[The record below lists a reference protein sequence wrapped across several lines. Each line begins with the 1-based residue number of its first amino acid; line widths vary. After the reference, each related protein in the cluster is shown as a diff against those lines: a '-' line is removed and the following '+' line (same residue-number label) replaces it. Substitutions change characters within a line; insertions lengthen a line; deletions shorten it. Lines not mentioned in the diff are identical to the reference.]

1 MNRFEERLMSTE
13 IHQEIRYAAQP
24 IAVYECLLDAPRFT
38 AMTGA
43 PAEISPEEGGA
54 FSCFGGMIHGR
65 QLELVL
71 GQRIVQ
77 AWRVRDWEPGVF
89 SLVRF
94 AFQEHTAGT
103 LVVFD
108 HVGFPAGQREH
119 LVEGWHANYWDP
131 LRKAVET

>member
-1 MNRFEERLMSTE
+1 
-13 IHQEIRYAAQP
+13 
-24 IAVYECLLDAPRFT
+24 
-38 AMTGA
+38 
-43 PAEISPEEGGA
+43 
-54 FSCFGGMIHGR
+54 
-65 QLELVL
+65 
-71 GQRIVQ
+71 VQ